1 MRQTHLLAMVA
12 APLALGLSLWWLG
25 QPPPT
30 QLTRDATNST
40 KTAAAATRTA
50 VALASTA
57 TPLNKSP
64 EEAGIAEPPNELAGA
79 LQRLS
84 SLDERTP
91 ANKTYDIFRELKA
104 WMQRRGP
111 EAIDQ
116 VVMLLLE
123 PGNGSEAAKRQRS
136 LMYGALA
143 ETDHPEAV
151 HGLVAVLQ
159 KGLSED
165 DTIQAAAALGD
176 HPQPTGAALD
186 ALWQESTR
194 LGSGYGYN
202 ASLLAFGSVAHRL
215 GTGGEEASQRLLAKA
230 NAVKDNS
237 NAHLE
242 VLAAM
247 GNHGHVSYLSHFQET
262 AAKGNDELRAAA
274 LYGAR
279 HIKGEQA
286 AQFILSQALTDPS
299 DHVKVEAMRA
309 LELQVDQR
317 RDYLRLSQIA
327 LSSGKFEI
335 QAEAARMLK
344 SARGRHSGPE
354 VQAALD
360 QLHQQTAHPAVRAI
374 IEQK

>member
-1 MRQTHLLAMVA
+1 VRQGPALLAVVSA
-12 APLALGLSLWWLG
+12 LLALGLGLWWLG
-25 QPPPT
+25 QPPPSQPT
-30 QLTRDATNST
+30 PDAATST
-40 KTAAAATRTA
+40 KTLASATRAAGAT
-50 VALASTA
+50 VLSSTTS
-57 TPLNKSP
+57 TPGTGL
-64 EEAGIAEPPNELAGA
+64 AEPPDELPGV

-84 SLDERTP
+84 TIDERTP
-91 ANKTYDIFRELKA
+91 ANKTFDIYRELKA

-111 EAIDQ
+111 EAIEQ
-116 VVMLLLE
+116 VVMLLLG
-123 PGNGSEAAKRQRS
+123 PGNGNEASKRQRS
-136 LMYGALA
+136 LLYGALA

-151 HGLVAVLQ
+151 HGLVTVLQ

-176 HPQPTGAALD
+176 HSQPTSAALD
-186 ALWQESTR
+186 ALWQASSR

-215 GTGGEEASQRLLAKA
+215 AAGGEEASWRLLAKA

-247 GNHGHVSYLSHFQET
+247 GNHGHGSYLPHLQET
-262 AAKGNDELRAAA
+262 AAKGNDELRAVA

-279 HIKGEQA
+279 HIKGDQA
-286 AQFILSQALTDPS
+286 AQFIMKALIDPS

-317 RDYLRLSQIA
+317 RDYARISQLA

-335 QAEAARMLK
+335 EAEAARMLK